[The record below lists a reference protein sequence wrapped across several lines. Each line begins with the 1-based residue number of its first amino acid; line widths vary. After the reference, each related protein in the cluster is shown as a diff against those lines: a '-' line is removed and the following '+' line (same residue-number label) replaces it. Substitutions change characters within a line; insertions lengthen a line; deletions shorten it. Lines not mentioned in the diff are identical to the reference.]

1 VVDYCAKI
9 EQGEGYFKE
18 NEELKPAEKDHIN
31 DQIDRFP
38 NDLVRT
44 NRHAL
49 P

>member
-9 EQGEGYFKE
+9 EQREGYFKE
-18 NEELKPAEKDHIN
+18 NEEFKPSEEDHIS
-31 DQIDRFP
+31 DQMDRFP

-44 NRHAL
+44 NTHAL